1 MRLCY
6 YVIYVSFFFFLK
18 EEIVLFL
25 NARRE
30 MEVIERSES

>member
-18 EEIVLFL
+18 GETVLFL
-25 NARRE
+25 KGER
-30 MEVIERSES
+30 IE